1 MYTIY
6 IAELFL
12 PKCLLKSSFHMSYGF
27 SNRMEV
33 LSNIV
38 NAILFLKD
46 KLLLIIWIWSVRK
59 GTIAWTFIF
68 SLTRNKYM
76 HSNNYPSQIL
86 KMINHWVTE
95 SLTTAQCFPAKM
107 VCCKPYRIIKWQQIL
122 KHAQCLTLYRLH
134 LNSSWWESTNLETHL
149 REVV

>member
-1 MYTIY
+1 MICKSFKHNCFPRRTYTIY

-12 PKCLLKSSFHMSYGF
+12 PKCFSKSIFLMNYGF

-46 KLLLIIWIWSVRK
+46 KLILTIWIWSVRK

-76 HSNNYPSQIL
+76 YSNNYPSVIL
-86 KMINHWVTE
+86 KIINLWVTE
-95 SLTTAQCFPAKM
+95 NLTTAQCFPAKM
-107 VCCKPYRIIKWQQIL
+107 VCCELYRI
-122 KHAQCLTLYRLH
+122 A
-134 LNSSWWESTNLETHL
+134 
-149 REVV
+149 